1 MQFGLPLYDA
11 LCARGRS
18 ASVAHIAHGAAA
30 AGLRLHAF
38 DAELGASCAIVQGMN
53 AAAGEDI
60 GAEAGQSAIAFANEM
75 AREALLWETAEIE
88 AICAGFSKVCVWGGE
103 SSMLS
108 ELPSRCVS
116 LSHTLPLSCV
126 CNADGA
132 SRVERCS

>member
-38 DAELGASCAIVQGMN
+38 DAELGASRAIVHGMN
-53 AAAGEDI
+53 AGDWAAAGEDM
-60 GAEAGQSAIAFANEM
+60 GAEAGQSATAFANEM

-88 AICAGFSKVCVWGGE
+88 AICAGFSKVCVRERGGGGGGPLCFP
-103 SSMLS
+103 SSHLDVYRV
-108 ELPSRCVS
+108 LTHS
-116 LSHTLPLSCV
+116 LSLLYV
-126 CNADGA
+126 
-132 SRVERCS
+132 